1 MELRIAF
8 AGVLRTLR
16 ILRKARYADLSDAL
30 SRRKIS
36 ALENGE
42 VSVTLERFDEIAD
55 SLDLD
60 GVAMHALAIATAT
73 GKPYQDVLM
82 QANAQ
87 LMALESEGA
96 LQTLD
101 AQFDQGGTLVERSRG
116 KPLNSANE
124 QAVLD
129 LKAKGL
135 SQLEAA
141 EHLEIPLTSV
151 RRYWAKG

>member
-16 ILRKARYADLSDAL
+16 VLRKARYADLSDAL

-55 SLDLD
+55 SLDLG

-73 GKPYQDVLM
+73 GQSYQDVLL
-82 QANAQ
+82 QAGAQ
-87 LMALESEGA
+87 LQKLESEGA
-96 LQTLD
+96 LQKLD
-101 AQFDQGGTLVERSRG
+101 AQFDQEGKLVERSRG

-129 LKAKGL
+129 CKAKGFN
-135 SQLEAA
+135 QLEVA
-141 EHLEIPLTSV
+141 EQLGIPLTSV

>member
-16 ILRKARYADLSDAL
+16 ILRKARYTDLSDAL

-36 ALENGE
+36 ALENGD
-42 VSVTLERFDEIAD
+42 VSVTLERFDEIAN

-60 GVAMHALAIATAT
+60 GVAMHALAIATSS
-73 GKPYQDVLM
+73 GQSYQDVLM
-82 QANAQ
+82 RANAQ
-87 LMALESEGA
+87 LQALESEGA
-96 LQTLD
+96 LKTLD
-101 AQFDQGGTLVERSRG
+101 TQFDVEGKLVERSRG
-116 KPLNSANE
+116 KPLNLANE

-135 SQLEAA
+135 SQLEVA
-141 EHLEIPLTSV
+141 EYLKLPLTSV
-151 RRYWAKG
+151 RRYWAKE